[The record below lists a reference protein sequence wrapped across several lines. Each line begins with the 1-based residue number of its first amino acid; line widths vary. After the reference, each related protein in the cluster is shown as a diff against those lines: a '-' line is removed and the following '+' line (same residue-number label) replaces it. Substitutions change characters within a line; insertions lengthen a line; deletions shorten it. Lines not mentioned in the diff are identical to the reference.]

1 MANLLIHTKTEPHT
15 TSVCNPFF
23 LKNIKSQFRNRL
35 GFIFSQNLNTTSL
48 HSNYFLYFAAKSKKP
63 MKKSIIA
70 FVTLALLASCSKK
83 ESTDGLHLTGNI
95 KGLKNGTLY
104 IQRIVDTTLVAID
117 SIKIDGNSSF
127 ESNIKLESPEMLY
140 LFLDRGVTNSL
151 DNNVMFFAEPG
162 NINIDTNLD
171 NFIYGA
177 KITGSKNQELYEEYK
192 KINSRFNDESLAM
205 VESRFKA
212 VKRQDQK
219 AIDSINIK
227 QESNIKR
234 KYLYATNFALNNK
247 DHEIAP
253 YIALAEIYDI
263 NVKFL
268 DTIQKSMTPKV
279 ASSLYGK
286 KLTKY
291 IADIKKEQQK

>member
-1 MANLLIHTKTEPHT
+1 
-15 TSVCNPFF
+15 
-23 LKNIKSQFRNRL
+23 
-35 GFIFSQNLNTTSL
+35 
-48 HSNYFLYFAAKSKKP
+48 

-70 FVTLALLASCSKK
+70 FAVLALLASCSKK
-83 ESTDGLHLTGNI
+83 ESTDSLHLTGNI

-104 IQRIVDTTLVAID
+104 IQRVVDTTLVAID
-117 SIKIDGNSSF
+117 SVKIDGNSAF
-127 ESNIKLESPEMLY
+127 ERDIKLESPEMLY

-151 DNNVMFFAEPG
+151 DNNILFFAEPG
-162 NINIDTNLD
+162 NVNIETNLD

-192 KINSRFNDESLAM
+192 KINSRFNDENLSL
-205 VESRFKA
+205 VESKFNA
-212 VKRQDQK
+212 IKRQDQK
-219 AIDSINIK
+219 AVDSIDTK
-227 QESNIKR
+227 QQSNIKR
-234 KYLYATNFALNNK
+234 RYLYATNFAINHK

-279 ASSLYGK
+279 AQSLYGK
-286 KLTKY
+286 KLTKFV
-291 IADIKKEQQK
+291 AEIKKEEQK

>member
-1 MANLLIHTKTEPHT
+1 
-15 TSVCNPFF
+15 
-23 LKNIKSQFRNRL
+23 
-35 GFIFSQNLNTTSL
+35 
-48 HSNYFLYFAAKSKKP
+48 

-70 FVTLALLASCSKK
+70 FAVLAILASCSKK
-83 ESTDGLHLTGNI
+83 ESTDSLHITGNI

-104 IQRIVDTTLVAID
+104 IQRIVDTSLVAID
-117 SIKIDGNSSF
+117 SVKIDGSSTF
-127 ESNIKLESPEMLY
+127 ERDIKLESPEMLY
-140 LFLDRGVTNSL
+140 LFLDRGVSNSM
-151 DNNVMFFAEPG
+151 DNNILFFAEPG
-162 NINIDTNLD
+162 NINIETNLD

-192 KINSRFNDESLAM
+192 KINSRFNDENLNM
-205 VESRFKA
+205 VAAKFKA
-212 VKRQDQK
+212 IKSQDQK
-219 AIDSINIK
+219 AIDSIDAK
-227 QESNIKR
+227 QQSNIKR
-234 KYLYATNFALNNK
+234 KYLYATNFAINHK

-279 ASSLYGK
+279 AQSLYGK

-291 IADIKKEQQK
+291 VADIKKQEQK